1 MSPAFIRPNGP
12 DDGSGQVEGPHALP
26 ERIHAMVANAEFQ
39 KVADAPQAF
48 RDVAEQGAAQ
58 AKETFGKI
66 TAAAGEAT
74 HVMKDTYATSL
85 KAAHDYSAKVL
96 EFAHINTN
104 SAFEYARQL
113 SAVKSPTEF
122 FALSNTH
129 LRQQF
134 ETLSKQ
140 AQELAAIA
148 QKMTAAATE
157 SIKTG
162 MHKAV

>member
-1 MSPAFIRPNGP
+1 MIAPGNSAGL
-12 DDGSGQVEGPHALP
+12 HTLP
-26 ERIHAMVANAEFQ
+26 KRMRAMTVNAEFQ
-39 KVADAPQAF
+39 KAANAPQAF
-48 RDVAEQGAAQ
+48 REATEQGAAQ
-58 AKETFGKI
+58 AREGLEKMA
-66 TAAAGEAT
+66 AAAGEAT
-74 HVMKDTYATSL
+74 HVLKDTYATSL
-85 KAAHDYSAKVL
+85 KGAHDYSAKVL

-113 SAVKSPTEF
+113 AAVKSPTEF
-122 FALSNTH
+122 FSLSNNH

-148 QKMTAAATE
+148 QKMTAATTE
-157 SIKTG
+157 SIKAG

>member
-1 MSPAFIRPNGP
+1 M
-12 DDGSGQVEGPHALP
+12 P
-26 ERIHAMVANAEFQ
+26 ERIHAMATNAEFQ
-39 KVADAPQAF
+39 VANAPQAL
-48 RDVAEQGAAQ
+48 RDVAEKGAAQ
-58 AKETFGKI
+58 AKETFEKI
-66 TAAAGEAT
+66 SAAAGEAT

-85 KAAHDYSAKVL
+85 KGAHDYSAKVL

>member
-1 MSPAFIRPNGP
+1 MR
-12 DDGSGQVEGPHALP
+12 
-26 ERIHAMVANAEFQ
+26 AMTADAEFQ
-39 KVADAPQAF
+39 NADAPRAF
-48 RDVAEQGAAQ
+48 REVAEKGAAQ
-58 AKETFGKI
+58 AKENFEKMTV
-66 TAAAGEAT
+66 AAGEAT
-74 HVMKDTYATSL
+74 HVLKDTYATSL
-85 KAAHDYSAKVL
+85 KGAHDYSTKIL
-96 EFAHINTN
+96 EFAHVNAM

-122 FALSNTH
+122 FSLSNNH

-148 QKMTAAATE
+148 QKMTAATAE

-162 MHKAV
+162 IHKAV

>member
-1 MSPAFIRPNGP
+1 MR
-12 DDGSGQVEGPHALP
+12 
-26 ERIHAMVANAEFQ
+26 AMTVSAEFQ
-39 KVADAPQAF
+39 KAANAPQAF
-48 RDVAEQGAAQ
+48 REVAEKGAAQ
-58 AKETFGKI
+58 AKENFEKMA
-66 TAAAGEAT
+66 AAAGEAT
-74 HVMKDTYATSL
+74 HVLKDTYATSL
-85 KAAHDYSAKVL
+85 KGAHDYSAKVL
-96 EFAHINTN
+96 EFAQINTN

-122 FALSNTH
+122 FTLSNNH

-148 QKMTAAATE
+148 QRMTAATTE

-162 MHKAV
+162 IHKAV